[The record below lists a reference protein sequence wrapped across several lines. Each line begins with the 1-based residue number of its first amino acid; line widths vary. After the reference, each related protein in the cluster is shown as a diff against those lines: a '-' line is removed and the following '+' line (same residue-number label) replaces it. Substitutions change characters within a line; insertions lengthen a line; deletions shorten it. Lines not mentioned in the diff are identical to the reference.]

1 MNKRMVNLVAIVAGL
16 SLVLWGAA
24 TALAEPE
31 IVPGGPWITEN
42 QNVSLNVLS
51 SYDELVKK
59 LHQIEKSSK
68 GLVVLEDIGDTNYG
82 KDIYMA
88 KVGDPANTPVM
99 IMTQQHGNEP
109 LTTEAALQLVK
120 KLGTGSK
127 QARKILDELYVL
139 VIVRVNP
146 EGAELFTRGNADFEA
161 PPRDSRDCFDDDG
174 NVDPALTNLGRG
186 VFSTTYTDPDGNRIP
201 NYDINRYHWPDWT
214 QSWQILCNPDLYDWT
229 GDENYNPD
237 QNPVPEA
244 QAVIDAFLAYEPL
257 WMADFHHQGTYR
269 TEEGENV
276 TSSILWPRNEDVL
289 EEYVNLSKQLCVQI
303 YDHMQQFGYAT
314 VTLYPGG
321 TFAGIARNAY
331 GLLEAGSILVELKG
345 GIYPKQN
352 GMITKHAFEEMWTIL
367 EATADGSLYDNDPA
381 DAEDIPERG
390 SFYYKQLPPDHG
402 GDDGE

>member
-1 MNKRMVNLVAIVAGL
+1 V
-16 SLVLWGAA
+16 VLCGASA
-24 TALAEPE
+24 ALAQDTD
-31 IVPGGPWITEN
+31 IVPGGPWTTDT

-51 SYDELVKK
+51 DYDELVKK
-59 LHQIEKSSK
+59 LKQIEKSSK
-68 GLVVLEDIGDTNYG
+68 GLVELEVIGQTNYG

-88 KVGDPANTPVM
+88 KVGDPANDAVM

-109 LTTEAALQLVK
+109 LTTEAALQLLQ

-127 QARKILDELYVL
+127 QAMKILDELYVL

-161 PPRDSRDCFDDDG
+161 PPRDSRGCFDEDG
-174 NVDPALTNLGRG
+174 NVDPALTDQGRG
-186 VFSTTYTDPDGNRIP
+186 VFSTTYVDPDGNLMP
-201 NYDINRYHWPDWT
+201 NYDINRYHWEDWAE
-214 QSWQILCNPDLYDWT
+214 SWQIRCNPGLSGRHFDPT
-229 GDENYNPD
+229 

-244 QAVIDAFLAYEPL
+244 QAVIDAFLAYGPL

-269 TEEGENV
+269 TEDGENV

-289 EEYVNLSKQLCVQI
+289 EEYVELSKQLCVQI

-331 GLLEAGSILVELKG
+331 GLMEAGSILVELKG

-352 GMITKHAFEEMWTIL
+352 GMITKHAFEQMWTIL
-367 EATADGSLYDNDPA
+367 EATADGSLYDVDPA
-381 DAEDIPERG
+381 RSDEIPPRG